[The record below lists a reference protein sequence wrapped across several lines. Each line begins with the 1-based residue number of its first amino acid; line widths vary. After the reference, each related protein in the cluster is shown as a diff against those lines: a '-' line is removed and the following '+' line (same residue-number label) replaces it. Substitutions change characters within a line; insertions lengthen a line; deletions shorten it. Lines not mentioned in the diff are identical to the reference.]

1 MSEKVVPDGLV
12 LDHLCAR
19 YPDFSADYSLR
30 LPAGSFCALI
40 GPSGGGKTTALHL
53 IAGFEPA
60 TGGTL
65 SFAGRDMLALR
76 PALRPLTLLFQ
87 DHNLFPH
94 MSASANVGI
103 GLDPGLRLS
112 AGQREQVQDALARV
126 GLRGKGERLP
136 ADLSGGERQRVAL
149 ARALV
154 RARPLLL
161 LDEPFGGLDPG
172 LRLDMLGLVDEM
184 RREAGWTVLMSLH
197 TPHDVAGVADACAF
211 VDSGEIV
218 MQGSPAAVLGAQD
231 PRLDAYLGTRRARA
245 ETPPPAR

>member
-1 MSEKVVPDGLV
+1 MSDGLV
-12 LDHLCAR
+12 LDELAAR
-19 YPDFSADYSLR
+19 YEDFSANYSLR

-53 IAGFEPA
+53 IAGFEPT

-87 DHNLFPH
+87 DHNLFAH
-94 MSASANVGI
+94 MSAADNVGI
-103 GLDPGLRLS
+103 GIDPGLRLTE
-112 AGQREQVQDALARV
+112 GQRMRVQDALSRV
-126 GLRGKGERLP
+126 GLRGKDKRLP

-197 TPHDVAGVADACAF
+197 TPQDVIGVAETCAF
-211 VDSGEIV
+211 VDSGGIV
-218 MQGSPAAVLGAQD
+218 MQASPADVLGSND
-231 PRLDAYLGTRRARA
+231 PRVAAYLGASPSRAGR
-245 ETPPPAR
+245 PPLT